1 MIRRKRMR
9 KFELSISP
17 DYVSNWSIVDATR
30 ELFQNALD
38 EQITNPDSTM
48 FFEYDGE
55 AVLRVGNRKSTLEI
69 KSLLLGVSTKR
80 EDDKTIGKFGE
91 GYKIA
96 SLVLTRLGKEVTFF
110 NYGAR
115 EIWKPRFVNSRRYGT
130 QVLTFFVDK
139 KYIWQSIPD
148 RYLTIEVKGVTPE
161 EWIQIVDSNLHLQTL
176 HNYEQTPYGRILYD
190 ERHKGKVY
198 VNGLYICS
206 YEPYKCG
213 YDFKPEYIR
222 LDRDRKLVSDF
233 DLLWLSSKMWNSVA
247 SPRVVELAKESC
259 VDVKYLFE
267 TSSSYGAKSLDAA
280 ADEAL
285 KQFKTEFGDKAVPV
299 TSQHEMQDIPR
310 PYKPVIVGEVYK
322 KLITSSAAYVAPD
335 PIPKVTLY
343 DKFRLW
349 LDKYRDVF
357 TGSQEPNPEAL
368 DEFEALME
376 ELKELEGVN

>member
-1 MIRRKRMR
+1 MR
-9 KFELSISP
+9 KFELSVSP

-38 EQITNPDSTM
+38 EQITNSDSTM

-55 AVLRVGNRKSTLEI
+55 AVLRVGNHKSTLEI

-80 EDDKTIGKFGE
+80 EDNKTIGKFGE

-130 QVLTFFVDK
+130 QVLTFFVDR
-139 KYIWQSIPD
+139 KYIWQSVPD
-148 RYLTIEVKGVTPE
+148 KYLTIEVQGVTPE
-161 EWIQIVDSNLHLQTL
+161 EWTQIVDSNLHLQTL
-176 HNYEQTPYGRILYD
+176 HNYEQTPYGRILHD

-213 YDFKPEYIR
+213 YDFKPECIR
-222 LDRDRKLVSDF
+222 LDRDRKLMSDF
-233 DLLWLSSKMWNSVA
+233 DLTWLSSKMWNSVA
-247 SPRVVELAKESC
+247 SPRVAELAKESC
-259 VDVKYLFE
+259 VDVKFLFE
-267 TSSSYGAKSLDAA
+267 TSSYGAKSLDVA

-299 TSQHEMQDIPR
+299 TSQYEMQDIPR

-322 KLITSSAAYVAPD
+322 KLITSSVAYVAPD
-335 PIPKVTLY
+335 PIPKVTLH
-343 DKFRLW
+343 DKFRWW
-349 LDKYRDVF
+349 LDRYRDVF